1 MISVGCHLK
10 PDSSRSP
17 WNDMFNM
24 NYLLSSSNFL
34 TAPLYRS
41 VRYRKCCISPF
52 MQPVWK
58 LNILPPQGKDFPPSR
73 SPGSRAGRL
82 VCPFWWQRHSLG
94 HIPLGTHAVCPPQP
108 RQHPCTSAAGFH
120 LPFLPGKGRKERK
133 FHQGGSSAILASMP
147 EILHE
152 MPERF

>member
-41 VRYRKCCISPF
+41 VRYRKFCISTF

-58 LNILPPQGKDFPPSR
+58 LNIFPPQGTDFPPSR
-73 SPGSRAGRL
+73 SPRSRAGRL

-94 HIPLGTHAVCPPQP
+94 HSPLGTHAVCPLQP
-108 RQHPCTSAAGFH
+108 WWDFISF
-120 LPFLPGKGRKERK
+120 LPFPGRKVRK
-133 FHQGGSSAILASMP
+133 EIKSHQGGSSAVLAS
-147 EILHE
+147 
-152 MPERF
+152 